1 MHDAWEVFV
10 NLVAKHGHSEAEKR
24 MLAYVVGG
32 LKLTPPRLTF
42 TQARDGIL
50 SAVSAMSAG
59 DLPEVGR
66 FLPNAAWAS
75 GAASPPS
82 ASTSLAGVVE
92 SSRLPSAVPTV
103 RGIVSERCV
112 Q

>member
-1 MHDAWEVFV
+1 
-10 NLVAKHGHSEAEKR
+10 

-32 LKLTPPRLTF
+32 LKLTPSRPTF

-59 DLPEVGR
+59 DLPEM
-66 FLPNAAWAS
+66 WAGFAKRGMGV

-82 ASTSLAGVVE
+82 SSTSLAGVVE
-92 SSRLPSAVPTV
+92 SFTAPEAVPTD
-103 RGIVSERCV
+103 
-112 Q
+112 